1 MTLNYKAMGEM
12 ITSNETYKREMNM
25 YGMTTDDIRTQ
36 YMAIG
41 QMTGLEMVVAGIL
54 SDVQELTAYQ
64 HAADVNSK
72 ATKELIRKQLNV
84 AKYIIFEMMDQK
96 ETA

>member
-1 MTLNYKAMGEM
+1 MNQYQ
-12 ITSNETYKREMNM
+12 RELNM
-25 YGMTTDDIRTQ
+25 YGMTTEQIKEQ

-72 ATKELIRKQLNV
+72 ATKELIRKQLNI
-84 AKYIIFEMMDQK
+84 AKFVLFEMMDQK